1 MSVAASV
8 VLGQARSLL
17 NDPGATN
24 WTDTVLMPLLQIG
37 HQELQVA
44 LRASDSPVM
53 KGLVI
58 DVALADDTTTVA
70 NPTSIIEPIR
80 LWERTQASGD
90 YTSYVLMTEVDDLPL
105 VEPGGTLK
113 YWKWMD
119 ETFSFLGSTAAQY
132 LRIWY
137 WKQIT
142 LPALNTDL
150 IGFIN
155 GELYLSPR
163 TAALASVSLGNQA
176 LTAALTSQATMGLAQ
191 VIAANRGRAVPASG
205 AAQRP

>member
-80 LWERTQASGD
+80 LWERTQASTD

-105 VEPGGTLK
+105 VEPGGMMPHPDGT
-113 YWKWMD
+113 
-119 ETFSFLGSTAAQY
+119 SPSSS
-132 LRIWY
+132 
-137 WKQIT
+137 
-142 LPALNTDL
+142 L
-150 IGFIN
+150 I
-155 GELYLSPR
+155 PR
-163 TAALASVSLGNQA
+163 TPRAVTPCGFTSVSA
-176 LTAALTSQATMGLAQ
+176 KRTTRFPELARMIEAPPS
-191 VIAANRGRAVPASG
+191 VIEA
-205 AAQRP
+205 